1 MDYIDDDD
9 ILYDGDS
16 IGMLD
21 EEVGVR
27 ESFIEELHDSS
38 EVSVVEKSMFKVKWW
53 DGITY
58 FDTRV
63 LDEDTTQW
71 DLLNDDVDVE
81 YLQMKDYI
89 CSSINDDEWL

>member
-81 YLQMKDYI
+81 YLQMKDYLYSNI
-89 CSSINDDEWL
+89 SDDEWL